1 MPCLLT
7 FICLDE
13 VSCSVPF
20 QHVSGCVAMELKE
33 TKLKSLEA
41 RNTGSEESKKEGN
54 FIGLR
59 NKSSPN
65 GAAFE
70 PDLVKFLHNFISM
83 VA

>member
-1 MPCLLT
+1 
-7 FICLDE
+7 
-13 VSCSVPF
+13 
-20 QHVSGCVAMELKE
+20 MELKE

-54 FIGLR
+54 FIRLR

-70 PDLVKFLHNFISM
+70 PDLVKFLHNFISIF
-83 VA
+83 A